1 MGWGEGLVPVCE
13 IVFSWGCNPTS
24 WKPMVSQAKPL
35 NSAQPQAMKKP
46 GQAPCCQRSIL
57 SILAKQLG
65 QVMILLLLSR
75 AQVGD

>member
-1 MGWGEGLVPVCE
+1 
-13 IVFSWGCNPTS
+13 
-24 WKPMVSQAKPL
+24 MVSQAKPL